1 MQINLSCKPVIIGGP
16 NVPSA
21 FMRTLVTAQEYAG
34 ALLPSLA
41 NDTPEALEKCLD
53 ELFAITRPA
62 SRDNRSAGAAAA
74 ILSLAYEGVV
84 MLPVE
89 APPLR
94 RMAPSDYPF
103 AMPTLFSAVDT
114 YVSSQRPRWLLQ
126 DSHLH
131 LLLATDCRDAAH
143 FDIYAFERLHTWQNE
158 SAPNDVKFSLSAP
171 AHTLLR
177 GIELAEGSSLDR
189 GLRHGYAMWR
199 ASESDKLM
207 GFAGFMSDPTNL
219 KGMRVHGHERERIEL
234 RHHVDSRRT
243 RENQRA
249 EKVRKER
256 PFTPFVQSL
265 LDIAEADKPDAPEA
279 YFAALTGGSNTKGFR
294 PELWIDTPVNY
305 PGRRNIDVGQLGEK
319 WFIAFRAFLA
329 HRQRDYE
336 TDKQVRS
343 TLHVFADYLFLYL
356 PWWMQKHPETSISFP
371 SAPKAFLRYF
381 FVDRTRF
388 HTDEEQALGALPKTF
403 NDLLHLRRPTPDPRN
418 TTRIILQKFFNFV
431 TTYFE
436 ENADFVTPGM
446 QNPVRSDFDNE
457 VSTSRRG
464 KTNKVPFAEDVFPFL
479 IHYGQAVEAF
489 GEFLQQQA
497 YERNIFRELPN
508 GPAKDGYDTASWGYV
523 PIFRYRGRLYRVTWL
538 PGIYLVAKRTLKGN
552 PEDSAGIYVN
562 GVKVNTGKH
571 RNVTVGFPHLA
582 TVRLLMAM
590 TETGLRGQSIQWLD
604 RRTFDSLGA
613 PIDSLSNL
621 YGNPLGQTYGSL
633 YINTDKA
640 HEPWNNLVS
649 WRVRR
654 SMLSE
659 RHFQDSVVDSYT
671 AREVRYED
679 RDNTRFLPVLPLFRS
694 DRGAKPVSDSNYTQR
709 WVEFLYGFQSFY
721 NIRDGVDRSN
731 DIDALVL
738 LIEREGGENGGSYSD
753 RYTAIHTPH
762 ACRATYATLR
772 DGDLEVSEIAD
783 QLGHSNTTVT
793 NHYQVPQMKPL
804 VAKLKDIDDRMLS
817 ADVYDPTGN
826 ASAYLHPENEDSSV
840 RLAFKKSPEQ
850 AISDF
855 GFVPGVALWSLS
867 ELDGD
872 TSTLELLRQSPASA
886 IRWHPTHVCPVGNQC
901 PKEVVA
907 NAGGMNRCGIC
918 PLAAKCIDHLTGIE
932 AKQTELH
939 ERIRTA
945 GVRQRLLSERGAA
958 QGDIDAPHREMQLDT
973 KELLGWKLSAEILRS
988 RQLDLGSAGAGYH
1001 VDKPELVRKQLQ
1013 LVTRN
1018 GSESEFFLQRIADS
1032 NAYPSLESAEVRAKA
1047 TRYTRLI
1054 LARQGRLEDAAFL
1067 DVPAHTELSV
1077 FASFIRPYVEAKNLT
1092 LADLAMAIDSLPGAA
1107 ALSSPGDLPLLAG
1120 GLYGRPKR

>member
-1 MQINLSCKPVIIGGP
+1 MQINLSCKPVIISGP
-16 NVPSA
+16 NVHSA
-21 FMRTLVTAQEYAG
+21 FMRALETAQEYAG

-41 NDTPEALEKCLD
+41 NDTPEALEKYLED
-53 ELFAITRPA
+53 LFALTL
-62 SRDNRSAGAAAA
+62 SSSGDSLSAVATL
-74 ILSLAYEGVV
+74 LSLAYEGVV
-84 MLPVE
+84 MLPIQ
-89 APPLR
+89 AKPLL
-94 RMAPSDYPF
+94 RMASSDHPLVL
-103 AMPTLFSAVDT
+103 PTLFVAVDT
-114 YVSSQRPRWLLQ
+114 YVSSQRPRWLQL

-131 LLLATDCRDAAH
+131 LLLATDCRHAAQ
-143 FDIYAFERLHTWQNE
+143 FDIYAFERLHNWLNE
-158 SAPNDVKFSLSAP
+158 SSPDKAEFSLSAP
-171 AHTLLR
+171 AYMMLR
-177 GIELAEGSSLDR
+177 GVELAEGSSLGRDV
-189 GLRHGYAMWR
+189 RHGYIIWR
-199 ASESDKLM
+199 ASQSDKLM
-207 GFAGFMSDPTNL
+207 GFAEFMSDPTNL

-234 RHHVDSRRT
+234 LHHVDSRRA

-249 EKVRKER
+249 VKLRKER

-265 LDIAEADKPDAPEA
+265 LDIAAADHPDAPEA

-305 PGRRNIDVGQLGEK
+305 PGRRDIDIAKLGEK
-319 WFIAFRAFLA
+319 WFIAFKAFLA
-329 HRQRDYE
+329 QRQRDYE

-343 TLHVFADYLFLYL
+343 TLHVFADYLLLYL
-356 PWWMQKHPETSISFP
+356 PWWIEKHPGTSISFP
-371 SAPKAFLRYF
+371 TAPRAFLRYL

-388 HTDEEQALGALPKTF
+388 HTHEEQALGALPKTF

-418 TTRIILQKFFNFV
+418 TSRIILQKFFNFV

-436 ENADFVTPGM
+436 DNADFVTPGM

-457 VSTSRRG
+457 VSRSRRG

-497 YERNIFRELPN
+497 YERNIFRELPH
-508 GPAKDGYDTASWGYV
+508 GPAKDGYDTPSWGYV
-523 PIFRYRGRLYRVTWL
+523 PIFWYRGRLYRVTWL
-538 PGIYLVAKRTLKGN
+538 PGIYLVSKRALKGN
-552 PEDSAGIYVN
+552 PAGSAGIYVN
-562 GVKVNTGKH
+562 GLKVNTGKQ
-571 RNVTVGFPHLA
+571 RNITVNFPHLT
-582 TVRLLMAM
+582 TVRLLITM

-604 RRTFDSLGA
+604 RRSFDNLATS
-613 PIDSLSNL
+613 INSLSNL
-621 YGNPLGQTYGSL
+621 YGNPLAQTYYSL

-640 HEPWNNLVS
+640 HEPWNNLIS

-659 RHFQDSVVDSYT
+659 RNFQDSVIGSYST
-671 AREVRYED
+671 QEVRYED
-679 RDNTRFLPVLPLFRS
+679 RENTRFLPVLALFRS

-721 NIRDGVDRSN
+721 NNRDGVDRSN

-738 LIEREGGENGGSYSD
+738 LIERDGSQNEGTYSD

-762 ACRATYATLR
+762 ACRANYATLR

-783 QLGHSNTTVT
+783 QLGHSNTAQT
-793 NHYQVPQMKPL
+793 NHYQVPQMKRL
-804 VAKLKDIDDRMLS
+804 VAKLKKIDDRMLS
-817 ADVYDPTGN
+817 ADVYDPTGD
-826 ASAYLHPENEDSSV
+826 ASVYLHPENDDSSM
-840 RLAFKKSPEQ
+840 RLAFNKSREQ

-872 TSTLELLRQSPASA
+872 MSTLELLRQSPASA

-945 GVRQRLLSERGAA
+945 GIRQRLLSERGSA
-958 QGDIDAPHREMQLDT
+958 QGDIDALHREMQLDT

-988 RQLDLGSAGAGYH
+988 RQLDLGSADAGYH
-1001 VDKPELVRKQLQ
+1001 VDKPELVRKQLK

-1047 TRYTRLI
+1047 ARYTRLI
-1054 LARQGRLEDAAFL
+1054 LARQGRLEDAALL

-1092 LADLAMAIDSLPGAA
+1092 LTDLAKAIDSLPDAA
-1107 ALSSPGDLPLLAG
+1107 AVSSPAVLQLLVG
-1120 GLYGRPKR
+1120 G